1 MCGQSLSAILRHRA
15 GICWTVARWT
25 IPACRLLLVL
35 VGDLA
40 VLVGASEIGVRLEW
54 RVGPQDDVVRGQPG
68 LIRSAPLAMAAFHS
82 MVPVKLWRARGRDSQ
97 EFGRLTAREQSR
109 HRTSAIHFE
118 VSRLRYCISTRS
130 PLRWMSRIRAGN
142 WAECTA

>member
-68 LIRSAPLAMAAFHS
+68 LIRSHGGLPLD
-82 MVPVKLWRARGRDSQ
+82 G
-97 EFGRLTAREQSR
+97 
-109 HRTSAIHFE
+109 
-118 VSRLRYCISTRS
+118 
-130 PLRWMSRIRAGN
+130 AGETLEGEG
-142 WAECTA
+142 A